1 MPILSIALDANDDA
15 LEALRC
21 PCGSW
26 SHLSFDP
33 TEVRCDGIVITGPLP
48 SLVCNKCGVPRLP
61 HKVKAIMQDFAEE
74 AKQKGNAVVRVD
86 ITAGATAKKR
96 FPFCKNVTLKYDPL
110 DYFFIPGLERA
121 SESGFLTPVFFSI
134 DILPYFQNHPG
145 YVVNI
150 ASDSYGTLYTKD
162 GGYISFGLN
171 RAKSLVMWLGD
182 LDELSKRD
190 LLMLAAHNI
199 DSDHDIGSEFY
210 DGQIEAIFT
219 ELSQERRIVR
229 AQDAF
234 AGELARKFGTLRF
247 LKMEAEAV
255 DLLANLRRP
264 IYFTTDEFGNSMETM
279 TKLFIERIDVEQL
292 RNSVQSLLSPEE
304 SKAVKN
310 YRELKL
316 LQLWLGK
323 CLRMNDPAT
332 TMMPLFVLYDLRVA
346 FKHLLPDA
354 KREELRLSSISRLG
368 LDSHATLEE
377 LYVRL
382 TESLERSF
390 RDMAKSAA
398 QASQIARS
406 SS

>member
-1 MPILSIALDANDDA
+1 
-15 LEALRC
+15 
-21 PCGSW
+21 
-26 SHLSFDP
+26 
-33 TEVRCDGIVITGPLP
+33 
-48 SLVCNKCGVPRLP
+48 
-61 HKVKAIMQDFAEE
+61 MQDFAEE